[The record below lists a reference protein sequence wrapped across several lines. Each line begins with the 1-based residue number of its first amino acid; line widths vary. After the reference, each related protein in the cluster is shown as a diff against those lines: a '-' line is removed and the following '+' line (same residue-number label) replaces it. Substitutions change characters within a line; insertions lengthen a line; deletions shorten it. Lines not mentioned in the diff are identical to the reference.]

1 MTTDLFGKPL
11 AGSPQYTLTLQQK
24 RQATLLYHW
33 LSMDYLQELLA
44 MVQRLIAGVDVVVD
58 EATQQGRDRL
68 MVSERWGVRDTTANW
83 STHVYPALEAFRES
97 TIRLIARRANE
108 SYSGTGAY
116 QCARMISEHS
126 SMWMTVGEE
135 ERFKEEFQKVYRY
148 ARRIDSVCGS
158 GGQKRISDD
167 MMSNSWERYSD
178 IFPRLPL
185 FRVRTDVEGESGKI
199 PPRTGVYIAQDDPN
213 TTLQFGWTGNTD
225 GRLGKAI
232 TFNALGLKA
241 LAVLGRPALWRD
253 DDKITVFVSDAFRR
267 GIMTDYGMMSGP
279 GDEDDPRKAPF
290 ILTQNVYTQRPC
302 KWYFVEMID
311 GEYDDEAETVE
322 SSAPA
327 ASSRRPNV
335 PAGTPCPEA
344 GWWFTPVKP
353 DSRRYFK
360 QGETMPALTSDYGQT
375 FWQWSPDQSTPAL

>member
-11 AGSPQYTLTLQQK
+11 AGYPQYTLSLHQK

-33 LSMDYLQELLA
+33 MSMPYLQELLD
-44 MVQRLIAGVDVVVD
+44 MVNRLIAGVDVVVD

-126 SMWMTVGEE
+126 SMWMTVEEE
-135 ERFKEEFQKVYRY
+135 ERFKAEFQKVQRH
-148 ARRIDSVCGS
+148 AQRIDSVCSS
-158 GGQKRISDD
+158 GGQKRIDD
-167 MMSNSWERYSD
+167 GMMFDAWKENSHL
-178 IFPRLPL
+178 FPRLPL
-185 FRVRTDVEGESGKI
+185 FRVRTDVECESGKM
-199 PPRTGVYIAQDDPN
+199 PPRTGVYVAQDDPN
-213 TTLQFGWTGNTD
+213 ATLQFGWTGDTD

-232 TFNALGLKA
+232 TFNDLGLKA
-241 LAVLGRPALWRD
+241 LAAVGRNALWGD
-253 DDKITVFVSDAFRR
+253 DDKITRFVSEAFKR
-267 GIMTDYGMMSGP
+267 GEMSDLQGFDP
-279 GDEDDPRKAPF
+279 GDEHDPRWAPA
-290 ILTQNVYTQRPC
+290 ILGGQAYTQRPC

-311 GEYDDEAETVE
+311 GEYDDEAETVQ
-322 SSAPA
+322 SSAPV
-327 ASSRRPNV
+327 STHRPNV

>member
-11 AGSPQYTLTLQQK
+11 AGYPQYTLSLHQK

-33 LSMDYLQELLA
+33 MSMDYLQELLA

-58 EATQQGRDRL
+58 EANLQGRDRF

-126 SMWMTVGEE
+126 SRWMTVEEE
-135 ERFKEEFQKVYRY
+135 ERFKEEFDKVQAH

-158 GGQKRISDD
+158 GGQKRIKDR
-167 MMSNSWERYSD
+167 MMFDAWQKYSHLY
-178 IFPRLPL
+178 PRLPL
-185 FRVRTDVEGESGKI
+185 FRVRTDVEGESGKM
-199 PPRTGVYIAQDDPN
+199 PPRTGVYVAQDDSN
-213 TTLQFGWTGNTD
+213 ATLQFGWTGNSD

-232 TFNALGLKA
+232 TFNDMGLRALS
-241 LAVLGRPALWRD
+241 VVGRSALWGDR
-253 DDKITVFVSDAFRR
+253 DKITRFVSEAFKR
-267 GIMTDYGMMSGP
+267 GEMTDRQGFDP
-279 GDEDDPRKAPF
+279 GDEDDPDCALA
-290 ILTQNVYTQRPC
+290 ILGKQAYTQRPC

-311 GEYDDEAETVE
+311 GQYDDETDIAEPETIT
-322 SSAPA
+322 APH
-327 ASSRRPNV
+327 RPNV
-335 PAGTPCPEA
+335 PAGQPCPEA
-344 GWWFTPVKP
+344 GWWFTPAKP
-353 DSRRYFK
+353 DSRRSFK
-360 QGETMPALTSDYGQT
+360 QGETMPSVGGDYGQT
-375 FWQWSPDQSTPAL
+375 FWQWSPDQSAPKL

>member
-11 AGSPQYTLTLQQK
+11 AGYPQYTLSLHQK

-33 LSMDYLQELLA
+33 MSIPYLQALLG
-44 MVQRLIAGVDVVVD
+44 MVNCLIAGVDVVVD
-58 EATQQGRDRL
+58 EANQQDRDRL

-126 SMWMTVGEE
+126 SMWMTVEEE
-135 ERFKEEFQKVYRY
+135 ERFKAEFDKVQAH

-158 GGQKRISDD
+158 GGQKRMKDR
-167 MMSNSWERYSD
+167 MMFDAWQKYGHLY
-178 IFPRLPL
+178 PRLPL
-185 FRVRTDVEGESGKI
+185 FRVRTDVEGESGKM
-199 PPRTGVYIAQDDPN
+199 PLRTGVYVAQDDPN
-213 TTLQFGWTGNTD
+213 ATLQFGWTGNSD
-225 GRLGKAI
+225 GRLGESI

-241 LAVLGRPALWRD
+241 LAAVGRGALWGD
-253 DDKITVFVSDAFRR
+253 EAKITRFVSEAFKR
-267 GIMTDYGMMSGP
+267 GEMTDRDGFDP
-279 GDEDDPRKAPF
+279 GHENDPHWAPA
-290 ILTQNVYTQRPC
+290 ILGGQSYTQRPC

-322 SSAPA
+322 SSAPV
-327 ASSRRPNV
+327 STHRPNV